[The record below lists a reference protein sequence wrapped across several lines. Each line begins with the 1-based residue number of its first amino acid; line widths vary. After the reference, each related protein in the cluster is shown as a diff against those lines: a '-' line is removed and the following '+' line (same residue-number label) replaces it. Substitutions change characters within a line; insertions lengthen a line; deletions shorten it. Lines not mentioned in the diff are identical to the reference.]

1 MFDVTI
7 NDQQVL
13 SGYDIANQ
21 VGSRT
26 ADRRAFTVTVPEGGT
41 VDVRF
46 LGEQGFLPPVINA
59 IRLTHR
65 PDL

>member
-1 MFDVTI
+1 VPASRW
-7 NDQQVL
+7 VL
-13 SGYDIANQ
+13 SDYDIAAR
-21 VGSRT
+21 VDSRT
-26 ADRRAFTVTVPEGGT
+26 AERHTFTVTVPEGGT

-46 LGEQGFLPPVINA
+46 LSKQGYLPPVINA